1 MPGQR
6 VATHSGGRP
15 TDLATPSL
23 MEPQPAVEPHPLALQ
38 LSHVVDA
45 AAQLRV
51 AKDRLPLPAAM
62 RARMESAFS
71 ADFSAVRVHDDSAAQ
86 ARATELGT
94 DAFTEGPDVYLGAGT
109 SVADQRL
116 LAHELAHVY
125 QGAGNS
131 APATGISAPN
141 SAVER
146 EAASAAARVVA
157 GGSAGSLRPSHA
169 AVMRDDAAGG
179 PVTLHISGQSIQV
192 PGRSGHYAVFPGAPF
207 DPGALVILL
216 RDALE
221 ARRQVRRA
229 MAWSPVLAVAIQL
242 ASDKLALDVP
252 AILRLGDRATWVQ
265 ARALFETQ
273 TGDLLL
279 RRLQDEL
286 SQKEL
291 SAALPHLRGVVP
303 AQDLIRV
310 WSGTFST
317 DVPGILR
324 VLDRIPDTEALA
336 LVAEYRSLHGF
347 SGTAAAALAS
357 SVASELKGEQGAAY
371 TALRTLASGSSA

>member
-1 MPGQR
+1 MAPGPQLNGPASAGRPSARGPGAMPGQR

-38 LSHVVDA
+38 LSHVVTPP
-45 AAQLRV
+45 LSYESPRTGS
-51 AKDRLPLPAAM
+51 PLPAAM

-131 APATGISAPN
+131 APATGRRCGSN

-146 EAASAAARVVA
+146 EAAGAAARVVA

-169 AVMRDDAAGG
+169 AVMRDEPAGG
-179 PVTLHISGQSIQV
+179 PPRCTSGQSIQV
-192 PGRSGHYAVFPGAPF
+192 PGRSGPDAVFPGCTVRSRGSSHPAARRFGGTP
-207 DPGALVILL
+207 PGAPG
-216 RDALE
+216 DGLE
-221 ARRQVRRA
+221 
-229 MAWSPVLAVAIQL
+229 
-242 ASDKLALDVP
+242 VP
-252 AILRLGDRATWVQ
+252 PSRPPSNWRSG
-265 ARALFETQ
+265 Q
-273 TGDLLL
+273 TGARCAHDPATRGPGHLGA
-279 RRLQDEL
+279 
-286 SQKEL
+286 
-291 SAALPHLRGVVP
+291 SA
-303 AQDLIRV
+303 
-310 WSGTFST
+310 ST
-317 DVPGILR
+317 VRDPNG
-324 VLDRIPDTEALA
+324 
-336 LVAEYRSLHGF
+336 
-347 SGTAAAALAS
+347 
-357 SVASELKGEQGAAY
+357 
-371 TALRTLASGSSA
+371 